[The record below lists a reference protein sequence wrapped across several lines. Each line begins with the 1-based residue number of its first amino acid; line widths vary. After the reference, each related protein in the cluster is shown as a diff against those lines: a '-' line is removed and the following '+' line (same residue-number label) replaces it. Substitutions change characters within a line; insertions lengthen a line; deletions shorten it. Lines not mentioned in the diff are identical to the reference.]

1 MVPDRSVKA
10 PSDVA
15 RSDSLNRSSWKL
27 ALSTPPNEMV
37 SIEIGD
43 DPEEQ
48 CQESLHGPILLP
60 DSWSPSA
67 EKVGTPPAPIA

>member
-1 MVPDRSVKA
+1 
-10 PSDVA
+10 
-15 RSDSLNRSSWKL
+15 
-27 ALSTPPNEMV
+27 MV

-60 DSWSPSA
+60 DSWSPPA
-67 EKVGTPPAPIA
+67 EKAGTPPALIA